1 MTNFTLEVCANSAT
15 SCLNAELGGAHRVE
29 LCASMPEGGTTPSY
43 GEIALARELIKIKL
57 HVIIRP
63 RGGDFLYTDLELR
76 AMLRDIDMAKQLGAD
91 GIVIGCLT
99 PSGDVDV
106 ELCSKLIARAGAMS
120 VTFHRAF
127 DRCRNPYKALEAIV
141 ALGCQRVLTS
151 GQRATAEQG
160 IPLLRELVTQ
170 AANRISIMPGSG
182 INETNIVRIA
192 RETGAHEFHSSARH
206 TVASAMLYRN
216 SGISM
221 GGEVTINED
230 EISQTSVLR
239 VKQTIQLLHN
249 L

>member
-1 MTNFTLEVCANSAT
+1 
-15 SCLNAELGGAHRVE
+15 
-29 LCASMPEGGTTPSY
+29 
-43 GEIALARELIKIKL
+43 
-57 HVIIRP
+57 
-63 RGGDFLYTDLELR
+63 
-76 AMLRDIDMAKQLGAD
+76 
-91 GIVIGCLT
+91 
-99 PSGDVDV
+99 
-106 ELCSKLIARAGAMS
+106 
-120 VTFHRAF
+120 
-127 DRCRNPYKALEAIV
+127 
-141 ALGCQRVLTS
+141 
-151 GQRATAEQG
+151 
-160 IPLLRELVTQ
+160 
-170 AANRISIMPGSG
+170 MPGSG